1 MCKSRTIQLFPAHSS
16 YRRTNVLEQISR
28 LPCAPSVGMHDVPRE
43 DVGTHLG
50 MVFDDDDMDIR
61 DDLDRQLYGG

>member
-1 MCKSRTIQLFPAHSS
+1 
-16 YRRTNVLEQISR
+16 
-28 LPCAPSVGMHDVPRE
+28 MHDVPRE